1 MKIIGTGMVRMNC
14 ANVKNCMALV
24 MGHAR
29 NITIEGITFQNEY
42 GSHFMELNSSCNVTI
57 EKCTFEG
64 FKVLDK
70 KVTRNASMWMAPI

>member
-1 MKIIGTGMVRMNC
+1 MVRMNC

-70 KVTRNASMWMAPI
+70 KSYKECINVDGTEY